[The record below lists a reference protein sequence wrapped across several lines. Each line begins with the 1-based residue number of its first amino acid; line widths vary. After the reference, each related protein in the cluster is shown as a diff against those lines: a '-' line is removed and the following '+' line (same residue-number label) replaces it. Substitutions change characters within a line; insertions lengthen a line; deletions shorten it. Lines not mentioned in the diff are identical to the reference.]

1 MKDWNISKFLR
12 RNIEK
17 IIEFDGDLGIIY
29 IDSNLH

>member
-17 IIEFDGDLGIIY
+17 IIEFDDDLGIIY